1 MSKKESDTISN
12 HYEITSTV
20 RLAKET
26 RVGTGISGLDNV
38 LRGGLPRHRLYVVE
52 GDPGAGKTTLALQ
65 FLLDGVKLGERVL
78 YVTLSETAEELH
90 EVAESHGWS
99 LDGIDLLELDA
110 LAERLQEEAEYT
122 VYHPSDVEL
131 GETTKRVRAEVE
143 RLQPARVALDS
154 VSELKILSQ
163 TSARYRREILG
174 LKQFFTGKQCTV
186 LVLDDRTTVDGEQQL
201 QSIAHGVIRMRR
213 EARDYGDTR
222 RQLQVVKMRGVRF
235 VDGMHDFLIKSG
247 GIEVYPRLSPNE
259 PYSEPPVETIT
270 SGVKGV
276 DELLGGGLERGTST
290 LILGPAGC
298 GKTTLCSQYLLAALG
313 RGEAVSLMLFEES
326 CEGFMQRAQGMG
338 MHFAPYVESGLLEFR
353 QIDPAE
359 LSPGEF
365 ANRICEAV
373 EQKNARIVVI
383 DSLNGYLNAMPSER
397 FLLIQM
403 HELLMYLGKRGVVTI
418 MVMAQHG
425 MMGSAMQTPV
435 DVSFLADTV
444 ILLRYFEAMGQVRQ
458 AISVVKKRR
467 SGHERTIRE
476 LHLGS
481 DGITIGMPLR
491 DFQGVLT
498 GVPRYRG
505 AEGPLIKKDN
515 AD

>member
-1 MSKKESDTISN
+1 M
-12 HYEITSTV
+12 
-20 RLAKET
+20 
-26 RVGTGISGLDNV
+26 GTGVGGLDSV
-38 LRGGLPRHRLYVVE
+38 LRGGLPRHRLYVIE

-65 FLLDGVKLGERVL
+65 FLLEGIRQGERVL

-99 LDGIDLLELDA
+99 IDGLNLLELDA

-143 RLQPARVALDS
+143 RLQPTRVALDS

-174 LKQFFTGKQCTV
+174 LKQFFAGKQCTV

-201 QSIAHGVIRMRR
+201 QSIAHGVIRMNR
-213 EARDYGDTR
+213 ETRDYGDTR

-235 VDGMHDFLIKSG
+235 LDGLHDFLIKSG
-247 GIEVYPRLSPNE
+247 GIEVYPRLSVNGALVEGPT
-259 PYSEPPVETIT
+259 ETIT
-270 SGVKGV
+270 SDIKGM
-276 DELLGGGLERGTST
+276 DELLGGGLDRGTST

-298 GKTTLCSQYLLAALG
+298 GKTTLCSQYLLAALD
-313 RGEAVSLMLFEES
+313 RGEAVSLVLFEES
-326 CEGFMQRAQGMG
+326 CEGFLQRVSGMG
-338 MHFAPYVESGLLEFR
+338 MNFDRHVESGLLELR

-365 ANRICEAV
+365 SNRICDSV
-373 EQKNARIVVI
+373 ESRNARIVVI

-418 MVMAQHG
+418 LVMAQHG
-425 MMGSAMQTPV
+425 MMGAAMQTPV

-444 ILLRYFEAMGQVRQ
+444 ILLRYFEAMGEVRQ

-481 DGITIGMPLR
+481 TGITVGVPLR

-505 AEGPLIKKDN
+505 AEGPLIRKGD
-515 AD
+515 AE